1 MSNFK
6 FSAEDAASLKSGM
19 ETLLTIL
26 PMLSAIEL
34 KAGQD
39 DFLDGM
45 NNDPELKALM
55 NQVADLTIE

>member
-6 FSAEDAASLKSGM
+6 FSNEDTATLKAGM
-19 ETLLTIL
+19 ETLLITV

-45 NNDPELKALM
+45 NNDPELKRLM
-55 NQVADLTIE
+55 EEIASMTNE